1 MLNCYYEGRTGSYS
15 TGSES
20 GNITSGTVGFTDAA
34 SNDFSIGGSSVCV
47 DAGTDTGAPT
57 DDINGVTRS
66 STDIG
71 CYEYQLPEWTGG
83 AGTTDWTTGANWNTG
98 TSPSS
103 GQDIIIPS
111 TSTDPVITGAVSAGS
126 LTIQAGGELTVS
138 GSGSLA
144 LSGNVTISGTMNYT
158 SSGSITL
165 SKSGGTLSGTGSQ
178 TGADYVLSNG
188 ASFDLSDSWSIDNI
202 NVNSGASLTVATTK
216 TLTTGTNLTNGG
228 TLTCSGSAGLTVGG
242 DVSLSGTT
250 VMNSGTLDTDGDFG
264 NSGTFTAGTS
274 TFKLS
279 GSSAQT
285 ISNTNVTASIPNAGS
300 NTVTLVSE
308 DFSGSSTG
316 NVTTTVSTSSYYQIV
331 ASSSVEV
338 WEIRSSSTSDNG
350 TCSGCSGNRARSD
363 EGTYGN
369 IQNNTF
375 VTKQFSPSTTS
386 LNISFNWSIN
396 IWQTNYLKVFLYNE
410 TDAAMVGSYIVNESS
425 TDRNSQSTSTAVTL
439 SGTNSVDDNYTLR
452 IQFYGSYDYGCQFDN
467 ILITENVAVVP
478 SLTLSNEFYDVV
490 IDNSSGGI
498 DLSTAELGYSNSLT
512 MTSGILSTGT
522 DDTIYIES
530 SSASAMPSGSSSS
543 FINGNVK
550 FAIDENTSTY
560 TIPLGDGTAS
570 SDYYRVDFVNNNLQ
584 GTKFITA
591 RVVSGSP
598 DGYDASALVACNDSS
613 TQAGIT
619 AFKLKEI
626 SSESHLKLTPS
637 SQPTGGSYGLNIYT
651 ENFDKNTWTNNKVA
665 IFKRSE
671 GTTDNC
677 AWSIAG
683 TLPSD
688 NATGRLKTD
697 NYLSFTG
704 ATSFS
709 SLGPGGQGGG
719 ALPVSLSA
727 FDALLNDEGKVDV
740 SWTTMSEQDNDFF
753 SVQRTAD
760 GDTFEEV
767 EEVPSAGNSIVRI
780 DYSVTDEDP
789 LFGTSYYRLMQ
800 QDYDGMQTY
809 SDMVAVNNNFIANLT
824 SFSLF
829 YEGNQTINLRYTL
842 GGEAQ
847 YNVSVYDISGKIIY
861 SDVLNLAA
869 GTDNTQLNITDLSK
883 GLYFINLSS
892 GQELYSQKIVV
903 H

>member
-1 MLNCYYEGRTGSYS
+1 
-15 TGSES
+15 
-20 GNITSGTVGFTDAA
+20 
-34 SNDFSIGGSSVCV
+34 
-47 DAGTDTGAPT
+47 
-57 DDINGVTRS
+57 
-66 STDIG
+66 
-71 CYEYQLPEWTGG
+71 
-83 AGTTDWTTGANWNTG
+83 
-98 TSPSS
+98 
-103 GQDIIIPS
+103 
-111 TSTDPVITGAVSAGS
+111 
-126 LTIQAGGELTVS
+126 
-138 GSGSLA
+138 
-144 LSGNVTISGTMNYT
+144 MNYT

-165 SKSGGTLSGTGSQ
+165 SKNGGTLSGTGSQ

-188 ASFDLSDSWSIDNI
+188 ASFDLSDSWSIDNM
-202 NVNSGASLTVATTK
+202 NVNSGAVLTVATTK
-216 TLTTGTNLTNGG
+216 TLTSGTDLTNGG
-228 TLTCSGSAGLTVGG
+228 TLTCSGSAGLTVTG

-250 VMNSGTLDTDGDFG
+250 VMNSGTLDVDGNYS

-285 ISNTNVTASIPNAGS
+285 LTNTNSTASYATIAGGA
-300 NTVTLVSE
+300 TTILTE
-308 DFSGSSTG
+308 DFENSGSIPSGWTQEYVISTNSWDFSNGAGFTTPSSAHGGSYNAVLYGSRGSKTKLVTPVINLDGYTSPTLKFYHAQYNWGGDQDELRIYYKTTSGGSWTLISGAEWTSNVTSWTQRTVSLPNTNSTYYIAFEGYSDYGHGAVLDDVEVTGNGSGSS
-316 NVTTTVSTSSYYQIV
+316 S
-331 ASSSVEV
+331 
-338 WEIRSSSTSDNG
+338 
-350 TCSGCSGNRARSD
+350 
-363 EGTYGN
+363 
-369 IQNNTF
+369 
-375 VTKQFSPSTTS
+375 
-386 LNISFNWSIN
+386 
-396 IWQTNYLKVFLYNE
+396 
-410 TDAAMVGSYIVNESS
+410 M
-425 TDRNSQSTSTAVTL
+425 
-439 SGTNSVDDNYTLR
+439 
-452 IQFYGSYDYGCQFDN
+452 
-467 ILITENVAVVP
+467 
-478 SLTLSNEFYDVV
+478 TLSNEFYDVV
-490 IDNSSGGI
+490 IDNSNGI
-498 DLSTAELGYSNSLT
+498 DLSTSEFGYSNTLT
-512 MTSGILSTGT
+512 LTNGVITTGT
-522 DDTIYIES
+522 DDTVYVESNSTSAMPTGS
-530 SSASAMPSGSSSS
+530 SSA

-550 FAIDENTSTY
+550 FNIDENTSTY

-584 GTKFITA
+584 GTDFITA

-626 SSESHLKLTPS
+626 SSESHLKLTPN

-651 ENFDKNTWTNNKVA
+651 ENYAKSTWTNNKVA

-683 TLPSD
+683 TLPAD

-697 NYLSFTG
+697 SYLSFTG

-727 FDALLNDEGKVDV
+727 FDASLNSEGKVDI
-740 SWTTMSEQDNDFF
+740 SWTTMSEQNNDFF

-767 EEVPSAGNSIVRI
+767 EEVPSAGNSIVRV
-780 DYSVTDEDP
+780 DYSVTDEEP

-809 SDMVAVNNNFIANLT
+809 SDMVAVNNNFTANLT

-829 YEGNQTINLRYTL
+829 YEGNQTINLRHTL

-861 SDVLNLAA
+861 SDVLNLGA
-869 GTDNTQLNITDLSK
+869 GTDNTQLNITDLSR
-883 GLYFINLSS
+883 GLYFVNLSS

>member
-1 MLNCYYEGRTGSYS
+1 
-15 TGSES
+15 
-20 GNITSGTVGFTDAA
+20 
-34 SNDFSIGGSSVCV
+34 
-47 DAGTDTGAPT
+47 
-57 DDINGVTRS
+57 
-66 STDIG
+66 
-71 CYEYQLPEWTGG
+71 
-83 AGTTDWTTGANWNTG
+83 
-98 TSPSS
+98 
-103 GQDIIIPS
+103 
-111 TSTDPVITGAVSAGS
+111 
-126 LTIQAGGELTVS
+126 
-138 GSGSLA
+138 
-144 LSGNVTISGTMNYT
+144 
-158 SSGSITL
+158 
-165 SKSGGTLSGTGSQ
+165 
-178 TGADYVLSNG
+178 
-188 ASFDLSDSWSIDNI
+188 
-202 NVNSGASLTVATTK
+202 
-216 TLTTGTNLTNGG
+216 
-228 TLTCSGSAGLTVGG
+228 
-242 DVSLSGTT
+242 
-250 VMNSGTLDTDGDFG
+250 
-264 NSGTFTAGTS
+264 
-274 TFKLS
+274 
-279 GSSAQT
+279 
-285 ISNTNVTASIPNAGS
+285 
-300 NTVTLVSE
+300 
-308 DFSGSSTG
+308 
-316 NVTTTVSTSSYYQIV
+316 
-331 ASSSVEV
+331 
-338 WEIRSSSTSDNG
+338 
-350 TCSGCSGNRARSD
+350 
-363 EGTYGN
+363 
-369 IQNNTF
+369 
-375 VTKQFSPSTTS
+375 
-386 LNISFNWSIN
+386 
-396 IWQTNYLKVFLYNE
+396 
-410 TDAAMVGSYIVNESS
+410 
-425 TDRNSQSTSTAVTL
+425 
-439 SGTNSVDDNYTLR
+439 
-452 IQFYGSYDYGCQFDN
+452 
-467 ILITENVAVVP
+467 
-478 SLTLSNEFYDVV
+478 
-490 IDNSSGGI
+490 
-498 DLSTAELGYSNSLT
+498 

-727 FDALLNDEGKVDV
+727 FDALLNDEGNVDI

-760 GDTFEEV
+760 GGSFEEV
-767 EEVPSAGNSIVRI
+767 EEVPGAGNSIVRI
-780 DYSVTDEDP
+780 DYSVTDEEP